1 MLEKLALPIVYAV
14 AEPHDR
20 ATLALVRALLPQLP
34 ARFFVNLP
42 VGYQNVFA
50 DTHEI
55 APHGEYVKM
64 QLEDAGALME
74 FEIPGIERLG
84 PAQGPELEEFRA
96 KRAYRDG
103 EQAGGFYAPYMLELF
118 PWFGLRERGELV
130 SVAGVHV
137 FSQRYG
143 IAALGNVATTPER
156 RGRGLARAVCARLAR
171 ELSARVPLVGLN
183 VATANAAAL
192 RCYEALG
199 FRTVL
204 RYEEGVLTRRDD
216 SLGGLSR

>member
-1 MLEKLALPIVYAV
+1 MRVERV
-14 AEPHDR
+14 AER
-20 ATLALVRALLPQLP
+20 APLERALLPQLP

-55 APHGEYVKM
+55 APQGEYVKM
-64 QLEDAGALME
+64 QLEDASALGE

-84 PAQGPELEEFRA
+84 PA
-96 KRAYRDG
+96 
-103 EQAGGFYAPYMLELF
+103 
-118 PWFGLRERGELV
+118 
-130 SVAGVHV
+130 
-137 FSQRYG
+137 
-143 IAALGNVATTPER
+143 
-156 RGRGLARAVCARLAR
+156 RAVCARLPR

-199 FRTVL
+199 FRAVL

-216 SLGGLSR
+216 SPGGLGR

>member
-1 MLEKLALPIVYAV
+1 MRVERVAKRAPLE
-14 AEPHDR
+14 
-20 ATLALVRALLPQLP
+20 RALLPQLP

-55 APHGEYVKM
+55 APLGEYVKM
-64 QLEDAGALME
+64 QLEDASALGE

-84 PAQGPELEEFRA
+84 PAHAPE
-96 KRAYRDG
+96 
-103 EQAGGFYAPYMLELF
+103 
-118 PWFGLRERGELV
+118 
-130 SVAGVHV
+130 
-137 FSQRYG
+137 
-143 IAALGNVATTPER
+143 
-156 RGRGLARAVCARLAR
+156 LAR
-171 ELSARVPLVGLN
+171 EPSARVPLVGLN

-199 FRTVL
+199 FRAVL